1 MVSVDLRLRTRRR
14 RKAQV
19 AACER
24 ILKGAGYSH
33 AWVLDSIDSTETG
46 FLVPEGDLDWGAPV
60 QLGYGAPL
68 GWMAHEDSP
77 LMRETSIALMGVLPG
92 TKVFVGA
99 HKDDLAV
106 TQLY

>member
-1 MVSVDLRLRTRRR
+1 MTE
-14 RKAQV
+14 AQV
-19 AACER
+19 VACER

-33 AWVLDSIDSTETG
+33 AGVLDSTHSTETG
-46 FLVPEGDLDWGAPV
+46 FLVPEADLDCGVPV

-68 GWMAHEDSP
+68 GWVAHEESP

-92 TKVFVGA
+92 TRVFIGA
-99 HKDDLAV
+99 YKDSLAV